1 MGIVGGPAINT
12 AFLDAGLLDEV
23 ILLIGAGIDGRASF
37 PTVFQREGSEKLEL
51 VPLKLVEVESYD
63 SGAVLIRYKTK

>member
-51 VPLKLVEVESYD
+51 VPLKLVEVKSYD